1 MVLLKVNGNV
11 AVLMDSF
18 HRHRG
23 RPRRVHAMG
32 HDVVAG
38 ASLEASRRAAAASD
52 PTRQKAPHHLV
63 VADAGGLAPRAAG

>member
-18 HRHRG
+18 HRHRV

-38 ASLEASRRAAAASD
+38 ASLEASRRAAASD